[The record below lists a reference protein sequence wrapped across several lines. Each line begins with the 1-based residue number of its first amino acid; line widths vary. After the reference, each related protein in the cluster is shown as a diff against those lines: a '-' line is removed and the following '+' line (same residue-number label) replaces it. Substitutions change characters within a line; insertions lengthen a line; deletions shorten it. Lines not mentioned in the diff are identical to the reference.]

1 MGLYLPKGVEQ
12 AACEVALAYLNIVF
26 LPIDVE
32 FPVKIV
38 EHCVSAIGLRMI
50 LTDTKEHLLDMPGKI
65 SYGLT
70 QTPQVWLDYQVSEI
84 AGKLYLNWDVLRG
97 KYDDGV
103 IAQMFSCYLDSLEKM
118 TDIYIDP
125 FGANYLEQEIRK
137 ANVPGTFILSCGCF
151 PGFTGL
157 AMKYLCDSYESVN
170 SISGIC
176 IDRQIPGV
184 NGIIDFII
192 SGLKGFGETSYYYYA
207 GNKKYDDKQ
216 ENFRDYDGKEV
227 EIQKYFTT
235 EIADVI
241 NKFSPRKAIWY
252 TPALGREIT
261 EIMQKAVVGYIQT
274 EQYTSIFT
282 YAQKI
287 QKLIEEKSRG
297 ECETGC
303 EINIWSSGLSGGKQ
317 RERSIVIKSSFGSS
331 LTAAVLDTVTAKIM
345 EKGLTPGIYYATD
358 IISMLDVIK
367 QNVNREI
374 NYYCNDESINIG
386 TEGIVYEEGI
396 L

>member
-1 MGLYLPKGVEQ
+1 MKKVGVLGCTGE
-12 AACEVALAYLNIVF
+12 IG
-26 LPIDVE
+26 
-32 FPVKIV
+32 KRIV
-38 EHCVSAIGLRMI
+38 ELLQKNYSVKAGFHKVNPDKMWSSVEYSQFDIHDRKR
-50 LTDTKEHLLDMPGKI
+50 LTFFIQECYIVINCAGASFIDGMYVAQICSDTG
-65 SYGLT
+65 
-70 QTPQVWLDYQVSEI
+70 
-84 AGKLYLNWDVLRG
+84 A
-97 KYDDGV
+97 
-103 IAQMFSCYLDSLEKM
+103 
-118 TDIYIDP
+118 IYIDP

-274 EQYTSIFT
+274 EQYISIFT

-358 IISMLDVIK
+358 IISMLDK
-367 QNVNREI
+367 TKCE
-374 NYYCNDESINIG
+374 
-386 TEGIVYEEGI
+386 
-396 L
+396 

>member
-1 MGLYLPKGVEQ
+1 MKNRLIE
-12 AACEVALAYLNIVF
+12 
-26 LPIDVE
+26 
-32 FPVKIV
+32 
-38 EHCVSAIGLRMI
+38 
-50 LTDTKEHLLDMPGKI
+50 KI
-65 SYGLT
+65 SGK
-70 QTPQVWLDYQVSEI
+70 QEI
-84 AGKLYLNWDVLRG
+84 AKLNLLCFPYAGAGASVYYRWKEYFGNKVMIYAIQLPGRENRISEPMYASVDEIMPDLLEAVGEIVKEKFILFG
-97 KYDDGV
+97 HSMGAK
-103 IAQMFSCYLDSLEKM
+103 IAYELEKR
-118 TDIYIDP
+118 
-125 FGANYLEQEIRK
+125 LEQSGIYARHLIVSGSRPPHIPEP
-137 ANVPGTFILSCGCF
+137 NVPGTFILSCGCF

-274 EQYTSIFT
+274 EQYISIFT

>member
-1 MGLYLPKGVEQ
+1 
-12 AACEVALAYLNIVF
+12 
-26 LPIDVE
+26 
-32 FPVKIV
+32 
-38 EHCVSAIGLRMI
+38 
-50 LTDTKEHLLDMPGKI
+50 
-65 SYGLT
+65 
-70 QTPQVWLDYQVSEI
+70 
-84 AGKLYLNWDVLRG
+84 
-97 KYDDGV
+97 
-103 IAQMFSCYLDSLEKM
+103 
-118 TDIYIDP
+118 
-125 FGANYLEQEIRK
+125 
-137 ANVPGTFILSCGCF
+137 
-151 PGFTGL
+151 
-157 AMKYLCDSYESVN
+157 MKYLCDSYESVN

-274 EQYTSIFT
+274 EQYISIFT

>member
-1 MGLYLPKGVEQ
+1 
-12 AACEVALAYLNIVF
+12 
-26 LPIDVE
+26 
-32 FPVKIV
+32 
-38 EHCVSAIGLRMI
+38 
-50 LTDTKEHLLDMPGKI
+50 
-65 SYGLT
+65 
-70 QTPQVWLDYQVSEI
+70 
-84 AGKLYLNWDVLRG
+84 
-97 KYDDGV
+97 
-103 IAQMFSCYLDSLEKM
+103 
-118 TDIYIDP
+118 
-125 FGANYLEQEIRK
+125 
-137 ANVPGTFILSCGCF
+137 
-151 PGFTGL
+151 
-157 AMKYLCDSYESVN
+157 MK
-170 SISGIC
+170 
-176 IDRQIPGV
+176 
-184 NGIIDFII
+184 
-192 SGLKGFGETSYYYYA
+192 K
-207 GNKKYDDKQ
+207 
-216 ENFRDYDGKEV
+216 
-227 EIQKYFTT
+227 IQKYFTT

-274 EQYTSIFT
+274 EQYISIFT